1 MIICDVKS
9 GSSAPWHKL
18 QVAAYAL
25 AWKEG
30 DAGAITFD
38 AETHTYHAGDE
49 EIPGVSAILRDTG
62 RQSSFAGMN
71 PFYAQKGTYVH
82 RAIEL
87 DCDGKLDETT
97 VDEEVL
103 PYLTAWRKFRADT
116 DFEVA
121 ATEQIVFHPV
131 HRYCGRFD
139 LLLAA
144 RNKEVNGA
152 AILYLKKTGKYSWK
166 RLSPTELAEATAA
179 WIQTVREYC
188 WVNEL
193 ADDLWK

>member
-9 GSSAPWHKL
+9 GSPAPWHKL

-30 DAGAITFD
+30 DAGVITFD
-38 AETHTYHAGDE
+38 AETHTYHVGDE

-103 PYLTAWRKFRADT
+103 PYLMAWRSFKYDAGA
-116 DFEVA
+116 VII
-121 ATEQIVFHPV
+121 ATEQVVFHPE
-131 HRYCGRFD
+131 HRYAGRFD
-139 LLLAA
+139 LLLITTG
-144 RNKEVNGA
+144 KEVNGA

-166 RLSPTELAEATAA
+166 HLSPTEFIEATAEWLQA
-179 WIQTVREYC
+179 VREYHSMKAED
-188 WVNEL
+188 EL
-193 ADDLWK
+193 WG